1 MSALGEKFILGLKKA
16 GSALKTVGSKLASG
30 FRYIG
35 SKIYSHFAPLM
46 PSFISK
52 YGQQMVGNLA
62 ERAEMAV
69 PGSGEHVA
77 AIGSSMVDDAARQ
90 AEIYANQRRTRE
102 SRAVAIPRPSS
113 SDVIRQ
119 RDRQMYSRPLT
130 VRELNRDVRA
140 RRFMTDNQVTRRD
153 LANAAEAR
161 QRRVAQRE
169 RTRRNILPSNYRGIS
184 PYELNTAVG
193 RSSSSQR
200 LDALA
205 DYDLWRNQRMGWQ
218 MSRYEPYTGPDFRN
232 IL

>member
-16 GSALKTVGSKLASG
+16 GSALKTVGSKIASG

-62 ERAEMAV
+62 ERAERAV

-77 AIGSSMVDDAARQ
+77 AIGGSMVDDAARQ

-102 SRAVAIPRPSS
+102 SRAGAIPRPSAAEI
-113 SDVIRQ
+113 VRQ
-119 RDRQMYSRPLT
+119 RDIQGFLRPPTLS
-130 VRELNRDVRA
+130 EMDRDVRI

-153 LANAAEAR
+153 LASAAEAR
-161 QRRVAQRE
+161 SMRAAI
-169 RTRRNILPSNYRGIS
+169 NLG
-184 PYELNTAVG
+184 L
-193 RSSSSQR
+193 
-200 LDALA
+200 
-205 DYDLWRNQRMGWQ
+205 
-218 MSRYEPYTGPDFRN
+218 
-232 IL
+232 